1 MHPEMSGL
9 SAAIAR
15 SMPQTSAIDTQNKN
29 VAVLKDI
36 DSPKPERDQE
46 KRNKLIAQAVEHE
59 SGRPPTRFGA

>member
-1 MHPEMSGL
+1 
-9 SAAIAR
+9 
-15 SMPQTSAIDTQNKN
+15 MPQTSAIDTENKN